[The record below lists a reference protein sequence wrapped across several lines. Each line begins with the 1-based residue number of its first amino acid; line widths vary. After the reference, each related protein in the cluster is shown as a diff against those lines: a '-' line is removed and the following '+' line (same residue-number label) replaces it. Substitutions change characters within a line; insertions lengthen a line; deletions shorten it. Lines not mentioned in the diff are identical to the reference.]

1 MLEFM
6 IKNES
11 VAFHLKTEEIATTKM
26 KFHQHTFH
34 KKMLYQKNIFQVKIS

>member
-1 MLEFM
+1 M

-11 VAFHLKTEEIATTKM
+11 VAFHLKTEEIATKKM

-34 KKMLYQKNIFQVKIS
+34 KKKMLYQKNIFQVKIS